1 MNTGNQFP
9 IRSTCCLRLSVLLTS
24 PVSGLNVVAD
34 QFIWPVYL
42 GDPMLV
48 DDKSATSFLS
58 RSLLYN
64 SWDFELVVRD
74 DLERE
79 CVEEM
84 CSYEE
89 AREVFEDD
97 YQTVMLLA
105 FTLAILRTHLNV
117 EFSRFL
123 FSMYIFRFREPINNR
138 FCFHF

>member
-1 MNTGNQFP
+1 
-9 IRSTCCLRLSVLLTS
+9 
-24 PVSGLNVVAD
+24 
-34 QFIWPVYL
+34 
-42 GDPMLV
+42 MLV

-74 DLERE
+74 NLERE

-105 FTLAILRTHLNV
+105 FTLAILHTHLNV
-117 EFSRFL
+117 EFSRGF
-123 FSMYIFRFREPINNR
+123 FSMYTFRFREPINNR
-138 FCFHF
+138 FFHPNIFQRAFCERGLFGYVHNG